1 MTHSSQSDRKGPSKA
16 GSFLE
21 EEGNLN
27 GNDRNSLQTRFS
39 GAIGMVKDDIVRSE
53 FMQIKLPEFFGV
65 KAIQE
70 QHGILKGRHPA
81 SMKKESELWHYTKQS
96 NERHRRIK
104 KGHSFWDVINEN
116 SQQHMDSIELTSPK
130 DKKLKRIVP
139 GLLPQ
144 SYSPASRQQARSMA
158 SSANSSNQRRPA
170 DLNMTASTDMS
181 TASQPQQQEKN
192 LNIASSPTN
201 NINNL
206 KGNSLQAQLKNAM
219 SSKHGDINLKVDF
232 QNRTLINYNMTFMIM
247 NYNDEVLCVNK
258 DNQFFVKSTKDMK
271 LSDKAKFKI
280 VDINNPSNP
289 KTVKFGDNLWL
300 QVLSLN
306 EENTQENTFQYG
318 SVVATKL
325 FEPIEVKEVKYDP
338 EFLTSSIQHSTKMLQ
353 ENHQRIIRKLDPR
366 RGKMA
371 LLSDLLKES
380 ERMAKEA
387 ARQAQL
393 EDPTLHFA
401 FLSEKEII
409 NKDDDEYK
417 EDGDQDNDD
426 DEKNSS
432 IRENPEGKPR
442 PYTSETNLGA
452 ETSNLMKN
460 KQSRQEQLNAQMK
473 VCGYLDSVRMLD
485 PNKTVSDANIMSDDK
500 CARYVN
506 KTLVN
511 LGQFTIHSAVR
522 LEDPS
527 QVSEHFH
534 KHLPKKKQTADGLQT
549 VEEYNPDDDNNND
562 MNNNLNNND
571 KNSLKDMIYSHLI
584 SATPIVIQQDQ
595 YCLSTA
601 APQEYVHWPP
611 DSTYIVNHSEL
622 IPKDLAKE
630 YDHDYHQFLKT
641 NANHLELLP
650 ELPPLYGKTLKAN
663 EIKLKRQPSL
673 ELNENNN
680 NNNSNTNTNTSASR
694 VSNLSSLNYNKQ
706 QQAQQQQRPQE
717 PTDRS
722 KHDFV
727 CLRKIMHRPAPYDF
741 TVDRRSV
748 WKLCL
753 FEQFS
758 DNYMQTKKEKEVKK
772 VMETANMVLKLS
784 KLNRE
789 GAKTHI
795 KENHIEKL
803 PPLTSGE
810 KFVDNLRELRF
821 KKNLHRSLVSLESRR
836 NNELQLQDYF
846 ALRINDVLENEKT
859 GFKHNLTRMR
869 SGKELFSSRDA
880 AEMMSKS
887 HSLEEGIENDFKPF
901 EDYHYQQLTSSAN
914 SLSSLTGAGTGT
926 PSTTLMFPPPSRSI
940 YSKQSTRRGGGGAS
954 RQRKTAKLSD
964 ASSAEKYITSEFPQ
978 PDPSEIFANSSIAS
992 KYYSVNSNNSFKTK
1006 KVVHHQFPPP
1016 KTASNNSQQRST
1028 TTTSKKLNRNSNSSA
1043 GNSGSNY
1050 ERNVMTSPV
1059 LKGGGRNNNTTT
1071 NTDLTTSQSSNHNN
1085 NHVNFSDQQ
1094 PPFFSPIGSPI
1105 GAGGIHDGGGPG
1117 VDNGGD
1123 FDDNASGVS
1132 LLSMGSIGGDSIS
1145 SQIYNNLN
1153 NANATQSNTKSN
1165 NKAYRHVVKN
1175 HFSEDI
1181 KKAFNTNIPFPYEKK
1196 LLLTQNEAIHEFPEL
1211 SAGEQ
1216 LLSYHRTMKHLNQTG
1231 KVNELLNVFVFYI
1244 FIFRVV

>member
-27 GNDRNSLQTRFS
+27 GNDRNSLQARFS

-96 NERHRRIK
+96 NERHQRIK

-116 SQQHMDSIELTSPK
+116 SQQHMDSIELSSPK

-158 SSANSSNQRRPA
+158 SSTNSSNQRRSA
-170 DLNMTASTDMS
+170 DLNMTASTDNS
-181 TASQPQQQEKN
+181 ITSQQQPEKN

-338 EFLTSSIQHSTKMLQ
+338 EFLTSSIQHSTKMNQ

-409 NKDDDEYK
+409 NKDDDEEYK
-417 EDGDQDNDD
+417 EDGEGGDQDDNE
-426 DEKNSS
+426 DEKN
-432 IRENPEGKPR
+432 RENR

-534 KHLPKKKQTADGLQT
+534 KHLPKKKQTANGLQT
-549 VEEYNPDDDNNND
+549 VEEYNPVDDWPHH
-562 MNNNLNNND
+562 
-571 KNSLKDMIYSHLI
+571 HLSVSI
-584 SATPIVIQQDQ
+584 A
-595 YCLSTA
+595 
-601 APQEYVHWPP
+601 W
-611 DSTYIVNHSEL
+611 N
-622 IPKDLAKE
+622 K
-630 YDHDYHQFLKT
+630 
-641 NANHLELLP
+641 
-650 ELPPLYGKTLKAN
+650 GN
-663 EIKLKRQPSL
+663 EKGVG
-673 ELNENNN
+673 
-680 NNNSNTNTNTSASR
+680 T
-694 VSNLSSLNYNKQ
+694 
-706 QQAQQQQRPQE
+706 
-717 PTDRS
+717 
-722 KHDFV
+722 
-727 CLRKIMHRPAPYDF
+727 
-741 TVDRRSV
+741 
-748 WKLCL
+748 
-753 FEQFS
+753 
-758 DNYMQTKKEKEVKK
+758 
-772 VMETANMVLKLS
+772 LKLS
-784 KLNRE
+784 RE
-789 GAKTHI
+789 
-795 KENHIEKL
+795 
-803 PPLTSGE
+803 
-810 KFVDNLRELRF
+810 F
-821 KKNLHRSLVSLESRR
+821 
-836 NNELQLQDYF
+836 
-846 ALRINDVLENEKT
+846 
-859 GFKHNLTRMR
+859 
-869 SGKELFSSRDA
+869 LFR
-880 AEMMSKS
+880 
-887 HSLEEGIENDFKPF
+887 
-901 EDYHYQQLTSSAN
+901 
-914 SLSSLTGAGTGT
+914 
-926 PSTTLMFPPPSRSI
+926 
-940 YSKQSTRRGGGGAS
+940 
-954 RQRKTAKLSD
+954 
-964 ASSAEKYITSEFPQ
+964 
-978 PDPSEIFANSSIAS
+978 
-992 KYYSVNSNNSFKTK
+992 
-1006 KVVHHQFPPP
+1006 HQ
-1016 KTASNNSQQRST
+1016 
-1028 TTTSKKLNRNSNSSA
+1028 
-1043 GNSGSNY
+1043 
-1050 ERNVMTSPV
+1050 
-1059 LKGGGRNNNTTT
+1059 
-1071 NTDLTTSQSSNHNN
+1071 
-1085 NHVNFSDQQ
+1085 
-1094 PPFFSPIGSPI
+1094 
-1105 GAGGIHDGGGPG
+1105 
-1117 VDNGGD
+1117 
-1123 FDDNASGVS
+1123 
-1132 LLSMGSIGGDSIS
+1132 
-1145 SQIYNNLN
+1145 
-1153 NANATQSNTKSN
+1153 
-1165 NKAYRHVVKN
+1165 
-1175 HFSEDI
+1175 
-1181 KKAFNTNIPFPYEKK
+1181 
-1196 LLLTQNEAIHEFPEL
+1196 
-1211 SAGEQ
+1211 
-1216 LLSYHRTMKHLNQTG
+1216 
-1231 KVNELLNVFVFYI
+1231 
-1244 FIFRVV
+1244 